1 MITNVRGVE
10 LIIDAWDGDV
20 NIKSVLL
27 LNCFNMM
34 QRMILMITYMKN
46 VLVLFYFKMIET
58 LCQIEDDDEGANEDD
73 DHDDDDDIN
82 DVKVKS
88 VLVLYYLKMF
98 VFHHHISTIHAIS
111 LGELMF

>member
-10 LIIDAWDGDV
+10 SIIDAGDGDV
-20 NIKSVLL
+20 NIKSVLV

-34 QRMILMITYMKN
+34 QRMILKITYMKS
-46 VLVLFYFKMIET
+46 VLVLFYLKMIKT
-58 LCQIEDDDEGANEDD
+58 LCNIEDDYEGANEDD
-73 DHDDDDDIN
+73 DHDDNNDID

>member
-1 MITNVRGVE
+1 MITNLRGVE
-10 LIIDAWDGDV
+10 LIIDAWDDDV

-27 LNCFNMM
+27 LNCFDMM
-34 QRMILMITYMKN
+34 QRMNLMITYMKS
-46 VLVLFYFKMIET
+46 VLVLFYLKMIET